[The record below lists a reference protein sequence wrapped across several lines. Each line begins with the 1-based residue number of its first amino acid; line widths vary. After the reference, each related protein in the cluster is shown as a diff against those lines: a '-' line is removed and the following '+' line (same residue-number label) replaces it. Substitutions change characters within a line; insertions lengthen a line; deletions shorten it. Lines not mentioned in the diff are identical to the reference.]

1 MNVQLRVIGRQ
12 VIIEKDGQRITMP
25 LEQAETLAKAILAKA
40 NIIAHKN
47 S

>member
-25 LEQAETLAKAILAKA
+25 IEQAETLAKAILVKVNILAK
-40 NIIAHKN
+40 KP
-47 S
+47 